1 MKNLSDYKKISNA
14 DLSQIVAGRAQDIAP
29 NLVKLRKLSGYT
41 RHDIAKKLS
50 ISTSSV
56 AKYEE
61 GLRVPDIDTII
72 DICHIFKTDIH
83 NIID

>member
-1 MKNLSDYKKISNA
+1 MVNLNHYKKISNE
-14 DLSQIVAGRAQDIAP
+14 DLSQISAGRSQDIAP

-41 RHDIAKKLS
+41 RRDLAEELRLS
-50 ISTSSV
+50 ISTV

-61 GLRVPDIDTII
+61 GLRVPDIDILM
-72 DICHIFKTDIH
+72 DICHVFQTDIH

>member
-1 MKNLSDYKKISNA
+1 M
-14 DLSQIVAGRAQDIAP
+14 LSQISAGRSQDIAP
-29 NLVKLRKLSGYT
+29 NLIKLRKISGYS
-41 RHDIAKKLS
+41 RHDVAKNLS
-50 ISTSSV
+50 ISTSAV

-61 GLRVPDIDTII
+61 GLRIPDIDTLI

>member
-1 MKNLSDYKKISNA
+1 MVNLNHYKKISNE
-14 DLSQIVAGRAQDIAP
+14 DLSQISAGRSQDIAP

-41 RHDIAKKLS
+41 RRDLAEELRLS
-50 ISTSSV
+50 ASTV

-61 GLRVPDIDTII
+61 GLRVPDIDTLM
-72 DICHIFKTDIH
+72 DICHVFQTDIH